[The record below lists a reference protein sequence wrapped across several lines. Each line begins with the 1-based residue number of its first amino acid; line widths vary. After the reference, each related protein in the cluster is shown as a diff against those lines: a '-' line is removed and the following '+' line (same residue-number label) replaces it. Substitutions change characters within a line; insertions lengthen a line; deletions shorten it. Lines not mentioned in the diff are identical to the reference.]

1 MTTDP
6 TPPPGPD
13 ASDDDAASFAADD
26 SFGLEALWK
35 LVEHGAAESL
45 PDPLLGMAIG
55 DVTLTR
61 LIAEGGMG
69 RVYEGLQTNPSRAVA
84 VKVLRPGLLT
94 RDSIRRFL
102 HEAQTLGRL
111 RHPWVSQVFSAG
123 TFEVAGSQ
131 LPYFVMDLIQGAHPI
146 TEYARRHELPAA
158 DRIRLFGQ
166 VCDAVSHAHA
176 EGVTHR
182 DLKPSNIIVDA
193 AGHPKV
199 IDFGIA
205 RGGRPAGDLATM
217 TATGQLLGTLQY
229 MSPEQVNGG
238 VADARSDVYA
248 LGVIL
253 HELVTGRLP
262 YDVAREP
269 LVEAARIIRERRLDR
284 IAPLDPSMPR
294 GIGLV
299 IGRCLQKEP
308 QRRYA
313 DAAELAADLH
323 HHANGHAGDLAAR
336 AHLLLH
342 RLPHMPRRWLI
353 AALPVGAAAVMAT
366 ISLPRRDPAS
376 EPPLAV
382 AASAAFHFAFS
393 SVLDAEADHHLVE
406 AAGMEKWNDPREE
419 PRVSYW
425 GPSTNDAEGRLVY
438 RFRFPGR
445 ANRITIT
452 ADSQCWDFMKHPG
465 GFGRGVSAVE
475 ASRDGST
482 WVVLRDNITHRNW
495 GASWDLDEPLPAS
508 LLGTRELWLRLR
520 FLTENTEHDR
530 GYTVAQ
536 FARAVAGSQETV
548 FSLAADCVPAD
559 ER

>member
-1 MTTDP
+1 MTTDQTQP
-6 TPPPGPD
+6 SGPD
-13 ASDDDAASFAADD
+13 AAGDDAPSFAADD
-26 SFGLEALWK
+26 SFGLESLWK
-35 LVEHGAAESL
+35 LVEQGSAEQL
-45 PDPLLGMAIG
+45 PDPIIGMRIG

-123 TFEVAGSQ
+123 TFDVVGSQ
-131 LPYFVMDLIQGAHPI
+131 LPYFVMELIEGAHPI
-146 TEYARRHELPAA
+146 TEYARRRELPAA

-166 VCDAVSHAHA
+166 VCDAVAHAHA

-182 DLKPSNIIVDA
+182 DLKPSNILVDT

-205 RGGRPAGDLATM
+205 RGGRQAADLATM

-229 MSPEQVNGG
+229 MSPEQVDSGA
-238 VADARSDVYA
+238 VDARSDVYA

-262 YDVAREP
+262 YDVARES
-269 LVEAARIIRERRLDR
+269 LVEAARIIRERQPDR
-284 IAPLDPSMPR
+284 IAPLDPAMPR
-294 GIGLV
+294 GVGLV
-299 IGRCLQKEP
+299 IKRCLQKEP

-313 DAAELAADLH
+313 NAAELAEDLH
-323 HHANGHAGDLAAR
+323 HQANGHAADLAAR
-336 AHLLLH
+336 ARLLLH
-342 RLPHMPRRWLI
+342 RFPHVPRRFWI
-353 AALPVGAAAVMAT
+353 AALPAGAAAVMAT

-382 AASAAFHFAFS
+382 AASVAFRYAFS
-393 SVLDAEADHHLVE
+393 SVLDAEADRYLVE

-419 PRVSYW
+419 PRMSYW

-445 ANRITIT
+445 ASRITIT

-465 GFGRGVSAVE
+465 GFGRGVSAIE

-536 FARAVAGSQETV
+536 FARAVAGSQNAV
-548 FSLAADCVPAD
+548 FSLTADCVPAD
-559 ER
+559 DQ

>member
-6 TPPPGPD
+6 TPPSGPD
-13 ASDDDAASFAADD
+13 ATGDDAPSFAADD

-45 PDPLLGMAIG
+45 PDPLLGMTIG

-111 RHPWVSQVFSAG
+111 RHPWIPQVFSAG

-131 LPYFVMDLIQGAHPI
+131 LPYFVMELIKDAHSI
-146 TEYARRHELPAA
+146 TDYARRHELPAA

-166 VCDAVSHAHA
+166 VCDAVAHAHA

-182 DLKPSNIIVDA
+182 DLKPSNILVDA
-193 AGHPKV
+193 AGHPQV

-205 RGGRPAGDLATM
+205 RGGRPAADLATM

-229 MSPEQVNGG
+229 MSPEQVDGG
-238 VADARSDVYA
+238 AADARSDVYA

-269 LVEAARIIRERRLDR
+269 LVEAARIIRERRPDR
-284 IAPLDPSMPR
+284 IAPLDPAMPR
-294 GIGLV
+294 GISLV
-299 IGRCLQKEP
+299 IERCLQKDP

-323 HHANGHAGDLAAR
+323 DHANGQVLDLGGR
-336 AHLLLH
+336 VRLLLH
-342 RLPHMPRRWLI
+342 RLPPVPRRWWI
-353 AALPVGAAAVMAT
+353 AALPVGAAAVMAAV
-366 ISLPRRDPAS
+366 SLPRREPPS
-376 EPPLAV
+376 VPPLA
-382 AASAAFHFAFS
+382 AATATFQHAFA
-393 SVLDAEADHHLVE
+393 SVLDADADRYLVE
-406 AAGMEKWNDPREE
+406 AHGMEKWNDPREE
-419 PRVSYW
+419 PRLSYW
-425 GPSTNDAEGRLVY
+425 GPSANDVEGTLIY
-438 RFRFPGR
+438 RFRFPGPT
-445 ANRITIT
+445 ARILIT
-452 ADSQCWDFMKHPG
+452 TASQCWDFMKHPG
-465 GFGRGVSAVE
+465 GFGRGVSAIE

-482 WVVLRDNITHRNW
+482 WIVLRDNITHRNW
-495 GASWDLDEPLPAS
+495 GASWELDGPLPES
-508 LLGTRELWLRLR
+508 LLGTRDLWLRLR
-520 FLTENTEHDR
+520 FLTESVEQDR

-536 FARAVAGSQETV
+536 FARAVAGDQEPV
-548 FSLAADCVPAD
+548 FSLVADCVPA
-559 ER
+559 E